1 MTVPLTPTVIVLG
14 PSAADSNACAG
25 TALPINLSHRECR
38 PFQPWRLTQLAR
50 TALERRPR
58 AQKNRFPLA
67 AANPAPTAT
76 ATSLSATIPIVP
88 NLPRLRS
95 IRLL

>member
-14 PSAADSNACAG
+14 PSAADSDARTG

-38 PFQPWRLTQLAR
+38 PLQSWRLTQSRR

-58 AQKNRFPLA
+58 AQTNRLA
-67 AANPAPTAT
+67 LAGANPAPTAT
-76 ATSLSATIPIVP
+76 ATEAWSLSP
-88 NLPRLRS
+88 
-95 IRLL
+95 